1 MEPES
6 RALPLT
12 WERANSSASVLLET
26 PQPAVPNAVA
36 DVVEKVAAHFNYQG
50 PTGVAFPAVV
60 KHGVTYTA
68 ANVDRS
74 WIGTNAGE
82 LFSRHVGGPVTVVND
97 ADAAGIAE
105 IRFGAGRDR
114 KGVVIL
120 LTLGTGIGSAIFL
133 NGELIPNTE
142 FGHLIIRGK
151 EAEKRASEKV
161 REDKKLSC
169 EAVGQTPQRISQRN
183 GKAFLSRSVHHGRR
197 DQQKGGQIHSLFLT
211 TKTEVI
217 VVPALMRNEAG
228 IIGAAYLSARFGGV
242 GGRPVA
248 RDRSRWDSP
257 TQRRVHRS
265 NCLYAKHSWLHIS
278 GEWFAAPTGTVSFLF
293 TDIVGSTRL
302 VGKIPPV
309 KWPPRSPGTMS

>member
-1 MEPES
+1 MTLLGIDIGGTGIKGAPVDVGTGQ
-6 RALPLT
+6 LVG
-12 WERANSSASVLLET
+12 ERFRLET

-161 REDKKLSC
+161 REDKKLSWRQWAKRLS
-169 EAVGQTPQRISQRN
+169 E
-183 GKAFLSRSVHHGRR
+183 FLNEMEKLFSSICSSWAAGSAKRR
-197 DQQKGGQIHSLFLT
+197 T
-211 TKTEVI
+211 
-217 VVPALMRNEAG
+217 N
-228 IIGAAYLSARFGGV
+228 
-242 GGRPVA
+242 
-248 RDRSRWDSP
+248 
-257 TQRRVHRS
+257 
-265 NCLYAKHSWLHIS
+265 
-278 GEWFAAPTGTVSFLF
+278 SFP
-293 TDIVGSTRL
+293 I
-302 VGKIPPV
+302 
-309 KWPPRSPGTMS
+309 

>member
-1 MEPES
+1 
-6 RALPLT
+6 LT
-12 WERANSSASVLLET
+12 LLGIDIGGTGIKGAPVDVGTGQLVGERFRLET

-68 ANVDRS
+68 ANVDSS

-82 LFSRHVGGPVTVVND
+82 LFSRHVGGPVTLVND

-161 REDKKLSC
+161 REDKKLSWRQWAKRLS
-169 EAVGQTPQRISQRN
+169 EFLNEMEKLFSPDLFIMGGGISK
-183 GKAFLSRSVHHGRR
+183 KADKF
-197 DQQKGGQIHSLFLT
+197 IPYLT

-228 IIGAAYLSARFGGV
+228 IIGAAYLAHVGGV
-242 GGRPVA
+242 GAGP
-248 RDRSRWDSP
+248 
-257 TQRRVHRS
+257 
-265 NCLYAKHSWLHIS
+265 
-278 GEWFAAPTGTVSFLF
+278 
-293 TDIVGSTRL
+293 
-302 VGKIPPV
+302 
-309 KWPPRSPGTMS
+309 

>member
-1 MEPES
+1 
-6 RALPLT
+6 
-12 WERANSSASVLLET
+12 
-26 PQPAVPNAVA
+26 VA

-142 FGHLIIRGK
+142 FGHLIVRGK

-161 REDKKLSC
+161 REDKKLSWRQWAKRLS
-169 EAVGQTPQRISQRN
+169 EFLNEMEKLFSPDLFIMGGGISK
-183 GKAFLSRSVHHGRR
+183 KADKF
-197 DQQKGGQIHSLFLT
+197 IPYLT

-228 IIGAAYLSARFGGV
+228 IIGAAYLAHVGGV
-242 GGRPVA
+242 GAGP
-248 RDRSRWDSP
+248 
-257 TQRRVHRS
+257 
-265 NCLYAKHSWLHIS
+265 
-278 GEWFAAPTGTVSFLF
+278 
-293 TDIVGSTRL
+293 
-302 VGKIPPV
+302 
-309 KWPPRSPGTMS
+309 